1 MKIEVSIG
9 EVVDKLTILRLK
21 KLNITDQEKL
31 ININKEYDYLYEIVF
46 QELKIQTEDFNNLF
60 SINKILWEVEDKIRE
75 KELNQQFDDN
85 FVEMARTVYLT
96 NDQRFN
102 IKKKIN
108 IKYNS
113 SFIEEKSHKE
123 TK

>member
-60 SINKILWEVEDKIRE
+60 SINKILWDVEDRIRE
-75 KELNQQFDDN
+75 KELNEQFDND
-85 FVEMARTVYLT
+85 FIEMARTVYLT
-96 NDQRFN
+96 NDRRFN

>member
-46 QELKIQTEDFNNLF
+46 QELKIQTEDFNKLF
-60 SINKILWEVEDKIRE
+60 SINKILWDVEDRIRE
-75 KELNQQFDDN
+75 KELNEQFDND
-85 FVEMARTVYLT
+85 FIEMARTVYLT

>member
-31 ININKEYDYLYEIVF
+31 ININKEYDYLYDIVF